1 MKYFENFPT
10 IYYSFDS
17 SNHTFHEVVD
27 IFTRVK
33 MLDSIIGNVSVY
45 YEYQMKDSDSVE
57 SIAYKYYGDANRHW
71 IILFTNLIL
80 DPYFEL
86 PVKQNVLDQ
95 KIVANYGSIA
105 NAQSTVHHVEKR
117 IYVSTITGLNRTE
130 QTYVSYVPNNCI
142 EVDGVT
148 ALPNT
153 SNPVIQLGST
163 STALPDGSTATSDIE
178 LVAVSNFD
186 YEVTMNESRRNIKLI
201 NKEYVPQIENELRKF
216 LSL

>member
-17 SNHTFHEVVD
+17 SNFQFKEVVD

-33 MLDSIIGNVSVY
+33 MLDSIINNIAVY

-86 PVKQNVLDQ
+86 PVKLDVLNQ
-95 KIVANYGSIA
+95 KIEANYGTIA
-105 NAQSTVHHVEKR
+105 NAMSTVHHVEKR
-117 IYVSTITGLNRTE
+117 INVTTTTGLNRTE
-130 QTYVSYVPNNCI
+130 QVYVSYIPNNCI
-142 EVDGVT
+142 EVDGVS

-163 STALPDGSTATSDIE
+163 STTLADGSVTTSDVE
-178 LVAVSNFD
+178 LVAISNFD
-186 YEVTMNESRRNIKLI
+186 YEVAMNESRRNIKLV
-201 NKEYVPQIENELRKF
+201 NKEYVPQIENELRRF